1 MIYRNIEE
9 CNIGKNHKT
18 LIPFDDMIAEM
29 INNEKPVTE
38 FFVRSR
44 KLSISF
50 IFITQSY
57 FRVPKDVTKF
67 YPLFYFENSQ

>member
-50 IFITQSY
+50 IFITKSY

>member
-18 LIPFDDMIAEM
+18 LIPFDDMTAEM

>member
-9 CNIGKNHKT
+9 SNIGKNHKT

-29 INNEKPVTE
+29 INKEKLVTE